1 MTPGLV
7 VAWVDPDGPAAGAL
21 AAGDLLVGIN
31 GRRLIGLPGFDL
43 SSLDR
48 ATFMVER
55 GERSRSVYVEAEAW
69 PRDVNFFMVEYASPN
84 AGPSQQGVVVSSSLL
99 DLLEDEDQLAV
110 VLGHELAHLLLGH
123 VPVPGHFPGPGYT
136 RATTRGIS
144 RRGNTTRW
152 NAKRRR
158 MAGKAGFAFDREAE
172 RRADLLGV
180 DLAEAAGYRG
190 SAFARVMQLLE
201 ESAGG
206 RAHTFLDHHPDYP
219 QRAMLVQ
226 HHLEDRA
233 VAGQMGKGSL

>member
-1 MTPGLV
+1 
-7 VAWVDPDGPAAGAL
+7 
-21 AAGDLLVGIN
+21 
-31 GRRLIGLPGFDL
+31 
-43 SSLDR
+43 
-48 ATFMVER
+48 
-55 GERSRSVYVEAEAW
+55 
-69 PRDVNFFMVEYASPN
+69 
-84 AGPSQQGVVVSSSLL
+84 
-99 DLLEDEDQLAV
+99 
-110 VLGHELAHLLLGH
+110 
-123 VPVPGHFPGPGYT
+123 
-136 RATTRGIS
+136 
-144 RRGNTTRW
+144 
-152 NAKRRR
+152 

-226 HHLEDRA
+226 QHLEDRA